1 MSRRRSR
8 SAPPRHAPIL
18 EICHEFGFDAAHRFP
33 SAPRGHRYRGV
44 HGHSFR
50 VEIAL
55 RGVPR
60 PPSGFVSD
68 FARLEQ
74 ACVKLRARLDHAL
87 LNEIAGL
94 RLPSL
99 ENLCLWIW
107 DRLAP
112 QFRGLTRV
120 TVRRDSLGQ
129 SCTYLGPAPASTRAP
144 SPSASRGTRARSG

>member
-1 MSRRRSR
+1 MKKHSHRGPSR
-8 SAPPRHAPIL
+8 SAARAL
-18 EICHEFGFDAAHRFP
+18 EISYEFGFDAAHRFP
-33 SAPRGHRYRGV
+33 AAPRGHKYRGT

-60 PPSGFVSD
+60 PPLGFVSD
-68 FARLEQ
+68 FARLER
-74 ACVKLRARLDHAL
+74 ACRALRGRLDHAL

-94 RLPSL
+94 AHPSL

-112 QFRGLTRV
+112 KFSGLTRV

-129 SCTYLGPAPASTRAP
+129 TCTYLGPNS
-144 SPSASRGTRARSG
+144 

>member
-1 MSRRRSR
+1 MKRRGSR
-8 SAPPRHAPIL
+8 SAPPGGAPVL

-33 SAPRGHRYRGV
+33 AAPRGHRYRGM

-68 FARLEQ
+68 FARLER
-74 ACVKLRARLDHAL
+74 ACLKLRARLDHAF

-94 RLPSL
+94 RQPSL

-129 SCTYLGPAPASTRAP
+129 SCTYLGPAGTSARPQ
-144 SPSASRGTRARSG
+144 SPIR